1 MLHEVDALLQVKE
14 RRLQKKSTMEVPG
27 LHRANQFDFEHGSEN
42 LRESED
48 AAGAG
53 RPLDA
58 LPEVNRWEKNASLDD
73 AVRRREMATHIV
85 TTSVRYADDPFE
97 SMHTVDD
104 LYQLSLDQTR
114 DIKKD

>member
-42 LRESED
+42 VRESED
-48 AAGAG
+48 ATGTG
-53 RPLDA
+53 RFPDA
-58 LPEVNRWEKNASLDD
+58 LPEINQWEKNASLDD
-73 AVRRREMATHIV
+73 AVRRREMAAHVAI
-85 TTSVRYADDPFE
+85 TSAKYASDPFE
-97 SMHTVDD
+97 SMHTIDG